1 MSPEENPVPVTGT
14 GRKRRLSREI
24 VLSAALALVDAEGLD
39 ALTMR
44 RLGQERGRDPMGL
57 YLYAANRAA
66 LLDCVAELVLNKM
79 PITPEDPDWQAYLR
93 RIDHD
98 LRFLALRHP
107 NVVSPFRDPPP
118 LRGPGHPAAGN
129 VAATEADPAPADQ
142 RLLQPGR
149 FPPRL
154 PRLLRV
160 PAPGISILLSGLAP
174 RLPDSNR
181 QHIPA
186 RETHLKGTHN
196 VSTFRPQNHPPR
208 PARTDGD
215 VPVLWQVCPASPAGT
230 RQQIHPVLHSGSNN
244 IQNLQ
249 HHLHQLRS
257 ELNGQIETEEGPP
270 QLGHL
275 S

>member
-107 NVVSPFRDPPP
+107 NVVSPF
-118 LRGPGHPAAGN
+118 
-129 VAATEADPAPADQ
+129 
-142 RLLQPGR
+142 
-149 FPPRL
+149 
-154 PRLLRV
+154 
-160 PAPGISILLSGLAP
+160 S
-174 RLPDSNR
+174 
-181 QHIPA
+181 
-186 RETHLKGTHN
+186 
-196 VSTFRPQNHPPR
+196 
-208 PARTDGD
+208 
-215 VPVLWQVCPASPAGT
+215 
-230 RQQIHPVLHSGSNN
+230 
-244 IQNLQ
+244 
-249 HHLHQLRS
+249 
-257 ELNGQIETEEGPP
+257 
-270 QLGHL
+270 
-275 S
+275 